1 MRRYLLLVVL
11 LAGGAGAVITAQGGT
26 DGAQALSR
34 DWKRISA
41 AGIEAVG
48 NAREGDI
55 QRALREI
62 AAFKS
67 TLDVLMP
74 GLTLTAPEPTSLI
87 VFRDHPSFTE
97 FAPRDGRGRRQMN
110 VGGYFLSA
118 PDRHYLVLP
127 VYTDR
132 QATFQTV
139 FHEFMHFVISRNFR
153 DVPRWLNE
161 GLAEFYSTFE
171 IDRDGNAIV
180 GKAPVW
186 RLRTLRSERMPR
198 LRELLTGE
206 TDPRQF
212 QSPDTAMFYAQSWL
226 FVHFMTLSNGG
237 KRQGQILKYLE
248 LLPQTKS
255 AEAAAREAFGTT
267 LEGLDSEIIRY
278 AEGFTMPAV
287 RITGVRA
294 DALSSASSRLREL
307 EVAALKARL
316 LIELGMDKEAE
327 KYVTRALALDP
338 SDPPSQIASARVRL
352 NLTENADPQAVAD
365 LERVAAQH
373 PGDFSAQY
381 FLAHGLYRLER
392 YPEAL
397 GAFERCVKINPKAV
411 APWFG
416 LSLATMAVGRYD
428 QSDSA
433 MAQLQTLHSAPNWH
447 YERSMEAW
455 KKGRYDAALGDA
467 RAFID
472 RAGLGD
478 DSTPY
483 AAFIAAMSAR
493 RLGREPEAL
502 AILERVVPGIPA
514 KSWPLSV
521 VQFLNG
527 SMSGEALLDKASDN
541 GERTEARYY
550 VAVSLIDVGKR
561 EDARKHLEWIRD
573 KGDRNYTEYSM
584 ALAELKRLAPET
596 GVRPARTSSDPG
608 GPRRTLQ

>member
-1 MRRYLLLVVL
+1 MPNRLLLAVL
-11 LAGGAGAVITAQGGT
+11 LLAVATGSAGAQSGP
-26 DGAQALSR
+26 DGSSALSR
-34 DWKRISA
+34 DWKRITA
-41 AGIEAVG
+41 AGIEAMG
-48 NAREGDI
+48 NARDADI

-62 AAFKS
+62 AVFRS

-97 FAPRDGRGRRQMN
+97 FAPRDGRGRRQLN
-110 VGGYFLSA
+110 VGGYFMSA

-127 VYTDR
+127 IYTDR

-139 FHEFMHFVISRNFR
+139 FHEYMHFVISRNFR

-171 IDRDGNAIV
+171 IDKDGNAIV
-180 GKAPVW
+180 GKAPLW

-206 TDPRQF
+206 MDPRQF
-212 QSPDTAMFYAQSWL
+212 QSPDTAVFYAQSWL

-248 LLPQTKS
+248 LLPETRS

-267 LEGLDSEIIRY
+267 LEGLDAEIIRY

-287 RITGVRA
+287 RVTNVQR
-294 DALSSASSRLREL
+294 DLVSSVSSRMREL
-307 EVAALKARL
+307 DVAELKARL
-316 LIELGMDKEAE
+316 LLQLRMDSEAE
-327 KYVTRALALDP
+327 KYVTRALSLEP
-338 SDPPSQIASARVRL
+338 SDPAARLAAARIRLQLSQD
-352 NLTENADPQAVAD
+352 TDPAAVAS
-365 LERVAAQH
+365 LESVAANQ

-381 FLAHGLYRLER
+381 FLSDAYYRQER
-392 YPEAL
+392 YPEAVR
-397 GAFERCVKINPKAV
+397 AFERSVKINPKAV

-416 LSLATMAVGRYD
+416 LSLATMAMGQYE

-433 MAQLQTLHSAPNWH
+433 MAQVQMLHSAPNWH

-455 KKGRYDAALGDA
+455 KKGRYDAALKDTQ
-467 RAFID
+467 AFIK

-483 AAFIAAMSAR
+483 AAFIGAMSAR
-493 RLGREPEAL
+493 RLGREADAL
-502 AILERVVPGIPA
+502 AILEQVTPGIPA

-521 VQFLNG
+521 VQFLGG
-527 SMSGEALLDKASDN
+527 SISADTLLDKARDN

-550 VAVSLIDVGKR
+550 IAVSLIDTGQR
-561 EDARKHLEWIRD
+561 EAARKHLEWIKER
-573 KGDRNYTEYSM
+573 GDRNYTEYSM
-584 ALAELKRLAPET
+584 ALAELKRLEP
-596 GVRPARTSSDPG
+596 PKPSDPVA
-608 GPRRTLQ
+608 PPDLIE